1 MAFRVEAGQECL
13 AVSAQS
19 LLRPEVR
26 VPIPASL
33 RSARNRADYLLIAPR
48 ALLAAAQ
55 PLLDLRAQQG
65 LLVQGAAL
73 EEVYQEFGH
82 GEAAPQA
89 IRAFIAY
96 AYHSWQSPSPRYV
109 LLLGDASYDYKDVL
123 HSGAANLVPPLLVKT
138 SFLWTASDAAYAAV
152 NGDDLLP
159 DLAIGRLPAASVS
172 EAEALVEKIVAYESA
187 GLGLAAGPAVLV
199 ADNPDLGG
207 DFEGSVQQVVPLLA
221 PAHPVETVLLRELGG
236 ATRPTIAA
244 AFDRG
249 AALVSYL
256 GHGGIA
262 VWATENVFNNQDV
275 AALSPQPQQPL
286 LLTMDC
292 LNGYFH
298 FPFLNSLAEELLK
311 APDKGS
317 IASFAP
323 SGLSLHDPANLFHVA
338 LVQEITSGR
347 HERLGDAVFAAQ
359 TDFAQT
365 GAFPELLSIYN
376 LLGDP
381 ALRIR

>member
-1 MAFRVEAGQECL
+1 
-13 AVSAQS
+13 
-19 LLRPEVR
+19 
-26 VPIPASL
+26 
-33 RSARNRADYLLIAPR
+33 
-48 ALLAAAQ
+48 
-55 PLLDLRAQQG
+55 
-65 LLVQGAAL
+65 
-73 EEVYQEFGH
+73 
-82 GEAAPQA
+82 
-89 IRAFIAY
+89 FIAY

-187 GLGLAAGPAVLV
+187 GLGLAAGPAVLI

-298 FPFLNSLAEELLK
+298 FPFLNSLAEELMK

-323 SGLSLHDPANLFHVA
+323 SGLSLHEPANLFHVA

-365 GAFPELLSIYN
+365 GAFLELLSIYN